1 MIESQ
6 EHGSVEVG
14 SSRSFGIVFFVVF
27 LIIGLF
33 PLISGSPLRIWSLGI
48 AGSFLVIALLI
59 PSILSPLNKLW
70 FRFGMLLAKIVNPIV
85 MFIIYVTTVLPI
97 GLLLRASGKDLLSKK
112 LDPDMPSYWRERAPP
127 GPEPES
133 LIDQF

>member
-14 SSRSFGIVFFVVF
+14 SNRSFGIVFFAVF
-27 LIIGLF
+27 LVIGLF
-33 PLISGSPLRIWSLGI
+33 PLISGSGVRLWS
-48 AGSFLVIALLI
+48 LVIAGIFLAAALVY
-59 PSILSPLNKLW
+59 PKILEPLNKLW

-97 GLLLRASGKDLLSKK
+97 GLLLRALGKDLLSKK
-112 LDPDMPSYWRERAPP
+112 LDKNMPSYWKERSPP
-127 GPEPES
+127 GPEPDS
-133 LIDQF
+133 LTDQF